1 VNVSGDK
8 IEYYS
13 NQKAAEK
20 SSNVSGV
27 INLVNFRGVKKF
39 DNVTFQLDGGS
50 DGVYLLRADSNA
62 ELACWLNALEVYLR
76 EKQVRVFQWHIVGN
90 LKLLIYNILIYIHTY
105 IHTYM
110 QTHFRYILIIFG
122 EIKDVLMSHMH
133 VSLYIGL

>member
-76 EKQVRVFQWHIVGN
+76 EKQVRIFQWHIVGN
-90 LKLLIYNILIYIHTY
+90 LKILIHNILICKHTY

-110 QTHFRYILIIFG
+110 QTLFRYILIFFC